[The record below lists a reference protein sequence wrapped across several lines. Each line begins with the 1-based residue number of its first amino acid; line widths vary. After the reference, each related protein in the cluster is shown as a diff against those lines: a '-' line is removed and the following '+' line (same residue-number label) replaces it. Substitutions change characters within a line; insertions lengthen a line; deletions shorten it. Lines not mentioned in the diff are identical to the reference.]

1 MIEKVQ
7 KNSVSFFNLRLL
19 SGAVAVCYTRAAA
32 IFNYQRLISI
42 AIAAANL
49 LITLININTHPLP

>member
-1 MIEKVQ
+1 LKKYKKQ
-7 KNSVSFFNLRLL
+7 RFFF
-19 SGAVAVCYTRAAA
+19 SIYGAVAVCYTRAAA